1 MTMMTTCRVAAVGGN
16 VIEMDLES
24 AIGSDGGGHLCMFQW
39 SLFVIIS
46 FGFVS
51 FLRRLLFCVVFEKTQ
66 GAIGDHSV

>member
-1 MTMMTTCRVAAVGGN
+1 MVMMFMIMMATCLVAAVGGD

-39 SLFVIIS
+39 SVFVIIS

-51 FLRRLLFCVVFEKTQ
+51 FLC
-66 GAIGDHSV
+66 SVLGV